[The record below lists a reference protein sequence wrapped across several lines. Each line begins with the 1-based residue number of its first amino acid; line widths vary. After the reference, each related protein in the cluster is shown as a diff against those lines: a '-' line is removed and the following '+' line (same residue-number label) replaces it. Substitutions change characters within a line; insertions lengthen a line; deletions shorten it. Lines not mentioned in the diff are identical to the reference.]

1 MQVFCMVIK
10 LLEKKKFNSK
20 TFILINLLSLKIA
33 NNGKIFINMKKLFCL
48 LSLLAL
54 SYVSFAQQP
63 TQAVDFT
70 ITDLDG
76 VEHNLFTYLDAGK
89 HVYIEFILAG

>member
-1 MQVFCMVIK
+1 MEIK

-20 TFILINLLSLKIA
+20 TFILINLLSLKIT

-48 LSLLAL
+48 LSLFAM
-54 SYVSFAQQP
+54 SYVSFAQP
-63 TQAVDFT
+63 TEAEDFT